1 MEKYPIKGAILLC
14 VIGASSSVMA
24 LEKPAKRPNFVW
36 FMEEDVSKHYLR
48 LYNPDGV
55 GAVTPNVEKLA
66 KEGILFSHAFCNA
79 PVSSAARST
88 LFTGCYAPR
97 VGMSWHRKLKTVP
110 MPDGLGMFPAYLKEA
125 GYFTANSS
133 KTDYN
138 CIMPGG
144 TWDKEKG
151 KPDEWRNRPQKEMPF
166 FFVRTNALSHESCL
180 HFPLDAMAKKKTS
193 YDPRQVKVAPFHPD
207 TELFRYTY
215 ATFYDRIADT
225 DAELGTLMQQLSD
238 EEVLDDT
245 FIFYFGDNGG
255 SLPGTKGYT
264 GELGLHVPLVV
275 YIPKNWRDKLD
286 LPVGGHVDGFVSFMD
301 FAPTLLHLAGLDI
314 PSEMDGTPFL
324 REDLPLKMLNERK
337 EAFGYGDR
345 FDELYAFT
353 RTVRRGNYKYSRNFV
368 PYQPKGFYA
377 FYRYK
382 MEAFKEWRELY
393 EKGQLSA
400 VQRSFFEPQAP
411 EALYDLE
418 NDPYELHN
426 LAGEARFTSK
436 LKELRTALKAHML
449 DKNDLGL
456 FPEPLWLPEGSNN
469 PVAFGKRNKQRLK
482 RYSDIADLEFST
494 FKDAQKE
501 LQKALQSADPGERY
515 WGATVCACFG
525 NSAGSLKADVSR
537 LLNDTSAIVRSR
549 AALFLAM
556 IGELQPEK
564 NMQDILCLAK
574 SEAEVLLILGDITY
588 MKDCLKKTDFHIE
601 ASSLPFSAENIQW
614 RLEYINSQQ
623 L

>member
-1 MEKYPIKGAILLC
+1 MKKYPIKGAILLC
-14 VIGASSSVMA
+14 AIGASSSVMA
-24 LEKPAKRPNFVW
+24 LDKPVKRPNFVW

-48 LYNPDGV
+48 LYNSFGV
-55 GAVTPNVEKLA
+55 GAATPNVEKLA
-66 KEGILFSHAFCNA
+66 KEGVLFTHAFCNA

-110 MPDGLGMFPAYLKEA
+110 MPDGLKMFPAYLKEA
-125 GYFTANSS
+125 GYYTANST

-138 CIMPGG
+138 CIMPDG
-144 TWDKEKG
+144 TWDKDKG

-166 FFVRTNALSHESCL
+166 FFVRSNARSHESCL
-180 HFPLDAMAKKKTS
+180 HFSLDAMAKKKTN
-193 YDPRQVKVAPFHPD
+193 YDPQQVKVAPFHPD

-215 ATFYDRIADT
+215 ATFYDRITDT
-225 DAELGTLMQQLSD
+225 DAELGSLMQQLSD
-238 EEVLDDT
+238 EDVLDDT

-264 GELGLHVPLVV
+264 GEFGLHVPLVV
-275 YIPKNWRDKLD
+275 YIPKNWRDKLN
-286 LPVGGHVDGFVSFMD
+286 LPVGGNVDGFVSFMD

-314 PSEMDGTPFL
+314 PSEIDGTPFL
-324 REDLPLKMLNERK
+324 GEDLPLKVLNERN
-337 EAFGYGDR
+337 ETFGYGDR

-353 RTVRRGNYKYSRNFV
+353 RTVRIGNYKYSRNFV
-368 PYQPKGFYA
+368 PYQPKSFYA

-382 MEAFKEWRELY
+382 MEAFKEWKELY
-393 EKGQLSA
+393 EKGQLQA

-411 EALYDLE
+411 EELYDLE

-426 LAGEARFTSK
+426 LAGEVPFASK
-436 LKELRTALKAHML
+436 LKELRAVLKGQMIG
-449 DKNDLGL
+449 KNDLGL

-469 PVAFGKRNKQRLK
+469 PVAFGNKNKQRLK
-482 RYSDIADLEFST
+482 RYSDIADLEFGT
-494 FKDAQKE
+494 FKEAQQE

-515 WGATVCACFG
+515 WAATVCVYFGKDAAC
-525 NSAGSLKADVSR
+525 LKNEVSR
-537 LLNDTSAIVRSR
+537 LLLDTSAIVKSK
-549 AALFLAM
+549 AALFLSVL
-556 IGELQPEK
+556 GELQQEK
-564 NMQDILCLAK
+564 SMQEILRSAT

-588 MKDCLKKTDFHIE
+588 MKDYLKNITFYIQ
-601 ASSLPFSAENIQW
+601 ANSIPFSAENIQW
-614 RLEYINSQQ
+614 RLEYINSRH